1 MELWATVAPDYAA
14 IQTFVAGFTPDSF
27 NDPAQTAA
35 YVAWFKLD
43 TFCRDLEAD
52 RLQALDSALDRA
64 VSAVATKPF
73 EPDYADLARL
83 HHLVLSRRVLS
94 SLEFG
99 SGFSTAILAHA
110 HRILHEHFADWA
122 KANTRVDTPFHVH
135 AVEEAP
141 HYFDITRAR
150 LGHGLAPFASVTRSS
165 VEMILHDNRIAT
177 VYSRLPNICPDFIYL
192 DGPSQY
198 ATDAEVNGISLT
210 TRARMPMSADILRI
224 EFLLEPGTLILVDGR
239 TANARFL
246 KAYLKR
252 NWKYRHDTEG
262 DVHYFELV
270 EDPLG
275 PINKRRMDFCLAGK
289 WLLA

>member
-1 MELWATVAPDYAA
+1 MGLWATVAPGYATIEA
-14 IQTFVAGFTPDSF
+14 FVAGFTPDSF
-27 NDPAQTAA
+27 NDPAQAAA

-64 VSAVATKPF
+64 VSSAATKPF

-83 HHLVLSRRVLS
+83 HHLVLSRRVVS
-94 SLEFG
+94 SLEFS

-110 HRILHEHFADWA
+110 HQILNGHFADWA
-122 KANTRVDTPFHVH
+122 KANTRVDQPFHVH

-141 HYFDITRAR
+141 YYLDITRAR
-150 LGHGLAPFASVTRSS
+150 LGQGLAPFASVTRSS

-210 TRARMPMSADILRI
+210 TRTRMPMSADILRI

-252 NWKYRHDTEG
+252 NWFYRHDTEG

-275 PINKRRMDFCLAGK
+275 PINKRRLDFCLDGK

>member
-1 MELWATVAPDYAA
+1 MEIWEEVAPDFAA
-14 IQTFVAGFTPDSF
+14 TQAFLAGFTPDSF
-27 NDPAQTAA
+27 NFPEQAA
-35 YVAWFKLD
+35 TYVSWFGLD
-43 TFCRDLEAD
+43 SFCSALEAD
-52 RLQALDSALDRA
+52 RLQTLDSQLDRA
-64 VSAVATKPF
+64 VSAGATKPF
-73 EPDYADLARL
+73 EPNYADLARL

-94 SLEFG
+94 MLEFG

-110 HRILHEHFADWA
+110 FQVLHRHFAGWA
-122 KANTRVDTPFHVH
+122 KANTRVDQPFHVH

-141 HYFDITRAR
+141 HYLDITRDR
-150 LGHGLAPFASVTRSS
+150 LGEGLAPFATVSRSS

-177 VYSRLPNICPDFIYL
+177 VYARLPNICPDFIYL

-198 ATDAEVNGISLT
+198 ATDAEINGISLT
-210 TRARMPMSADILRI
+210 TRSRMPMAADILRI

-252 NWKYRHDTEG
+252 DWKYRHDTEG

-270 EDPLG
+270 EPPLG
-275 PINKRRMDFCLAGK
+275 PINARRLEFCLAGK

>member
-1 MELWATVAPDYAA
+1 MELWAEIAQDFSQVQA
-14 IQTFVAGFTPDSF
+14 FVADFTPDAF
-27 NDPAQTAA
+27 NDPARAA
-35 YVAWFKLD
+35 TYVAWFELD
-43 TFCRDLEAD
+43 TFCRALEAD

-64 VSAVATKPF
+64 VSAEATKPF

-83 HHLVLSRRVLS
+83 HHLVLSRRVLCT
-94 SLEFG
+94 LEFG
-99 SGFSTAILAHA
+99 SGFSTVVLAHA
-110 HRILHEHFADWA
+110 NQILHRHFAPWA
-122 KANTRVDTPFHVH
+122 KANTRVDQPFHVH

-141 HYFDITRAR
+141 HYLDITRAR
-150 LGHGLAPFASVTRSS
+150 LGEGLAPFASVTRSS

-177 VYSRLPNICPDFIYL
+177 VYSRLPNMCPDFIYL

-252 NWKYRHDTEG
+252 DWKYRHDTEG
-262 DVHYFELV
+262 DVHYFELI
-270 EDPLG
+270 EAPLG
-275 PINKRRMDFCLAGK
+275 PINKRRLDFCLAGQ